1 MSQDTFLPRCHSHM
15 LGEDG
20 RVDLVRCNELAAD
33 MAQLREL
40 GIILTL
46 VGSYAVGAYRYSNL
60 SDALAQARI
69 QRAADGDAENVSKQR
84 LISGH

>member
-1 MSQDTFLPRCHSHM
+1 MQDTFLPRCHSHM

-20 RVDLVRCNELAAD
+20 RVDLEQCEALAAD
-33 MAQLREL
+33 MADLRDM

-60 SDALAQARI
+60 GDALAQARI
-69 QRAADGDAENVSKQR
+69 QR
-84 LISGH
+84 SGLEKKPPPTSGRG